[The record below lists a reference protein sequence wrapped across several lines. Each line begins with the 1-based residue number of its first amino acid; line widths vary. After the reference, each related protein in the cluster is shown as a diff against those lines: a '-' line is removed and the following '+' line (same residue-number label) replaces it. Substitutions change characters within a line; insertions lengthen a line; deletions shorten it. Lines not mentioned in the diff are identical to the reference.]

1 MNRFENYLYLV
12 NLNSIDDIENIRGKN
27 GIFYIKKIKNIVE
40 LKKYISEKCQTITY
54 LGFSKKE
61 MLEFVK
67 KNHLNGVDRIVP
79 IGQAMNIDVI
89 WDGYETLKHLSRVIT
104 VD

>member
-1 MNRFENYLYLV
+1 MAYYKFRFKFAITGEI
-12 NLNSIDDIENIRGKN
+12 SD
-27 GIFYIKKIKNIVE
+27 
-40 LKKYISEKCQTITY
+40 KYIFKSNKVRDRHRWFPTY
-54 LGFSKKE
+54 YNN
-61 MLEFVK
+61 LEFVK

>member
-1 MNRFENYLYLV
+1 MYLV
-12 NLNSIDDIENIRGKN
+12 NLDSINEIDEIRGKN
-27 GIFYIKKIKNIVE
+27 GTFYIKKIKKIIE
-40 LKKYISEKCQTITY
+40 LKKYITEKCQTITY
-54 LGFSKKE
+54 LGFSKNE

-67 KNHLNGVDRIVP
+67 KNNLNGVDRIVP
-79 IGQAMNIDVI
+79 IGQAMDIDVI